1 MSEQGERVDVSK
13 MLSFIPPAS
22 AVYSREL
29 KVTEKRVR
37 LNYSPDVQEGSM
49 LLSKKLASE
58 LGIKDKVEVSVGGGR
73 KRLTLI
79 AVIDENSSDDTNVYA
94 NPDQMRTL
102 GIADKSTVVVRAPR

>member
-1 MSEQGERVDVSK
+1 MSEQGEKVDISK

-37 LNYSPDVQEGSM
+37 LNYSPDVQEGSI

-73 KRLTLI
+73 RRLTLI

-94 NPDQMRTL
+94 NPDQMKTL